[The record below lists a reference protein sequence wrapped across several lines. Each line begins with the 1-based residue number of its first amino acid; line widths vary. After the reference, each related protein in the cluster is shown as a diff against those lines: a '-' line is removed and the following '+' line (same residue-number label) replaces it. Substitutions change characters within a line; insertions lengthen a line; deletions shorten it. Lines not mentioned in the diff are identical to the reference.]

1 MNPPELS
8 EILKVLKATKESDML
23 PVEDELSYSI
33 LNKYATQSKKD
44 PWTLDRSARIDLALM
59 AVSLGAEIEKVVSHL
74 TWKDFEGFIAR
85 ILREHN
91 YDCVESFRRVGN
103 NERKGMEIDVIGVRN
118 RVIVSVDAKMWGI
131 RGGKASALRSAAEK
145 QAKRTRRLGHNLSK
159 LAGRIAAMQKG
170 EYIMRPMV
178 VTWLIEDVEIHDG
191 VPIIPVFKFNSFL
204 LSYSMFEDRLRF
216 FKGILDMQ
224 YDQAEL

>member
-1 MNPPELS
+1 MNPPELG
-8 EILKVLKATKESDML
+8 EILKTLKATKESDML
-23 PVEDELSYSI
+23 PMENEISYSI
-33 LNKYATQSKKD
+33 LDRYATRSKNG
-44 PWTLDRSARIDLALM
+44 WTLDRRTRIDLALM
-59 AVSLGAEIEKVVSHL
+59 AVSLGAEIEQVVSHL

-103 NERKGMEIDVIGVRN
+103 NDRKGMEIDVIGVRN

-145 QAKRTRRLGHNLSK
+145 QAKRTRRLGRDLSK
-159 LAGRIAAMQKG
+159 LAEKVKTMEQG
-170 EYIMRPMV
+170 EYSMRPMV

-191 VPIIPVFKFNSFL
+191 VPVIPVFKFNSFL
-204 LSYSMFEDRLRF
+204 LNYSMFEDRLRF
-216 FKGILDMQ
+216 FTGILDIQ
-224 YDQAEL
+224 YDQAKL